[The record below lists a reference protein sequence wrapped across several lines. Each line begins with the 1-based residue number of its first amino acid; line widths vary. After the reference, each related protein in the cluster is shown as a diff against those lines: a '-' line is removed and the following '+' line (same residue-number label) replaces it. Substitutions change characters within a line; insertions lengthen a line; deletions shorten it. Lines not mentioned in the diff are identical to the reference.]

1 MSTTQYARTLSL
13 AFAGSALSLLIAATA
28 LADSPHPQETTQP
41 AADTAAALP
50 LNLADLRTR
59 CDFSL
64 RTPLDAVIDACIKVR
79 EAAGNNT
86 ALRAWAIAHEGLAYG
101 RMASGG
107 SADEQAALAARSVER
122 YREAIKT
129 DPKEPT
135 AYRYLGDHFY
145 DTDAKQAISNYQLA
159 AALTQQD
166 DVGMD
171 NLKAAWLYDREKDYR
186 NAAIIYTALIDE
198 KKGGPV
204 YRGASLYAMRGA
216 SYEKLGELDLAA
228 ADINEAIRLEAN
240 NITNYTNRGN
250 VLRKLGQ
257 LKNALADFDYV
268 LARDQDAR
276 AFLGRGLVRRQLGD
290 ASGADADIA
299 RAAALKPRLS
309 EADL

>member
-1 MSTTQYARTLSL
+1 MFTAQYARTLSL
-13 AFAGSALSLLIAATA
+13 AFASSASSLLIAATA
-28 LADSPHPQETTQP
+28 LAGISLPLEPAQP
-41 AADTAAALP
+41 AADTVVAPP
-50 LNLADLRTR
+50 LNLADLRAN
-59 CDFSL
+59 CGFSL
-64 RTPLDAVIDACIKVR
+64 RTPLDAVVAACIKLR
-79 EAAGNNT
+79 EAAGNDT
-86 ALRAWAIAHEGLAYG
+86 ALRAWAIAHEGLAYD

-107 SADEQAALAARSVER
+107 SADEQTVLASRSVER
-122 YREAIKT
+122 YREAIRT

-159 AALTQQD
+159 AALTQED
-166 DVGMD
+166 DLGMD
-171 NLKAAWLYDREKDYR
+171 NLQVAWLYDREKDYR
-186 NAAIIYTALIDE
+186 NAASIYTALIDE

-204 YRGASLYAMRGA
+204 YHGAALYAMRGA
-216 SYEKLGELDLAA
+216 SYEKLGELDLAV
-228 ADINEAIRLEAN
+228 ADINEAIRLKPN

-250 VLRKLGQ
+250 VFRKLGQ
-257 LKNALADFDYV
+257 LKSALADFDHV
-268 LARDQDAR
+268 LAQDQDAR